1 MTKVDAEYRKS
12 SDLIRDLTALE
23 GGRCTECARPLCGH
37 QNLMSLVMGFK
48 NAPRCGTCLAAGLDQ
63 PPEELRDRLF
73 DLIHHRDCY
82 RSGWRWANRGER
94 VPASARPPCLWPA
107 AGTGTK
113 ARKPG
118 AGKAP
123 SSAAAAFDAEWDAG
137 DMGCGDLVLELR
149 LRLGRMKPGEA
160 LQLTARDPGAP
171 EDVPAW
177 CRLTGNALVTAN
189 HPVYVI
195 RRKEA

>member
-1 MTKVDAEYRKS
+1 MATPDGEYLKS

-37 QNLMSLVMGFK
+37 QNLMSVVMGFK

-63 PPEELRDRLF
+63 PPDELRDRLY

-82 RSGWRWANRGER
+82 RSGWRWANREER
-94 VPASARPPCLWPA
+94 VAASARPPCLWPA
-107 AGTGTK
+107 PGPDPK

-118 AGKAP
+118 AGEVRATD
-123 SSAAAAFDAEWDAG
+123 AAAFDAEWNAG

-149 LRLGRMKPGEA
+149 LRLERMGPGES
-160 LQLTARDPGAP
+160 LRLTARDPGAP
-171 EDVPAW
+171 EDIPAW
-177 CRLTGNALVTAN
+177 CRLTGHALLDAK
-189 HPVYVI
+189 PPIYVI